1 MNDNK
6 THSLIAFSDFA
17 IYNDGN
23 LFITMCNFSK
33 VILIS
38 MNQQEG
44 FWTFRIGFALYRHI
58 IYFHAD
64 AGNLWP
70 AVWLPYLFQRRYML
84 YLKCDKKVHQL
95 RCVFYGVPFFSD
107 VKSYRII
114 ISVCIV
120 RKDTCFFFIKKFI
133 AQNLECGHSGSSSS
147 LRVAIFVYRTSSTV
161 YEATTM

>member
-38 MNQQEG
+38 MTQQEG

-95 RCVFYGVPFFSD
+95 RCILWCSIFFWRKILSHHHFRLHRAERHLYFYTFFYYA
-107 VKSYRII
+107 KFRMWTFRI
-114 ISVCIV
+114 
-120 RKDTCFFFIKKFI
+120 
-133 AQNLECGHSGSSSS
+133 
-147 LRVAIFVYRTSSTV
+147 
-161 YEATTM
+161 